1 MAAAGVL
8 STVAGASV
16 AKPALRVST
25 DGNGVIA
32 SRDGRI
38 DCGRRCSARYRRG
51 TVISLS
57 ATPDSFFAFDHW
69 SGGCVGTASR
79 CFVVVSGAASVKAA
93 FVRKTARLE
102 LSVSGP
108 GTITSSP
115 AGIVCGRAGDQC
127 SAELPAGTEVTLTP
141 TTDSGGIF

>member
-38 DCGRRCSARYRRG
+38 DCGRRCSARSRRG

-57 ATPDSFFAFDHW
+57 AAPCIFLAYDHGG
-69 SGGCVGTASR
+69 GGCVETAAR
-79 CFVVVSGAASVKAA
+79 CFVVSSGAASVKPA
-93 FVRKTARLE
+93 FVRKTPRLE
-102 LSVSGP
+102 LSENGP

-115 AGIVCGRAGDQC
+115 AGIDSGRA
-127 SAELPAGTEVTLTP
+127 
-141 TTDSGGIF
+141 